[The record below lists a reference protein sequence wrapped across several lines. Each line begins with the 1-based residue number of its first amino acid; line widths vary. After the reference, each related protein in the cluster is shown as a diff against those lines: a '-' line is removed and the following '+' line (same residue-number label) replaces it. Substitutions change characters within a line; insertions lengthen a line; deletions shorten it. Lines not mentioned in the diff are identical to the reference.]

1 MKLAFTNMRF
11 RCNSACVIQKWLQ
24 TGRQADRQTDR
35 QADRQTDNY
44 SLYAKIH
51 IKSIAEEL
59 KKL

>member
-35 QADRQTDNY
+35 QTDKRTII
-44 SLYAKIH
+44 AFMQ
-51 IKSIAEEL
+51 KSI
-59 KKL
+59 

>member
-24 TGRQADRQTDR
+24 TGRQTDR
-35 QADRQTDNY
+35 QADRQTGNY